1 MRFSLDRIDIEAC
14 QAAGHAPATV
24 IARER
29 PGDAWVVAAGPLVG
43 PRAEHGVVWAHST
56 SDHVMVPVFAYET
69 AGRDPA
75 DALTFALQL
84 GALALVGYARRPARV
99 HIAYGHVLED
109 LSSSGRDA
117 FRYHLGIAIQF

>member
-29 PGDAWVVAAGPLVG
+29 PGDG

-84 GALALVGYARRPARV
+84 GALALAGYARRPARV